1 MTPHEVIQKINQAMI
16 DNDLEGAEKALEEF
30 ASVVFDT
37 GASYG
42 MDVCISLDNA
52 EEPTKPDKE
61 TYLKLLFTNQK
72 QNEGV

>member
-1 MTPHEVIQKINQAMI
+1 MNTYF
-16 DNDLEGAEKALEEF
+16 LEEKF
-30 ASVVFDT
+30 IKKIDKDYFYEAKKTALIAVINM
-37 GASYG
+37 